1 MYFPRYDPLLLHEF
15 KIDFQEQPS
24 ARIQSIEKQCLKF
37 NFKSKGILD
46 IFKHI
51 GISFSNKYSK
61 NVDEYKLIEGTLGLQ
76 ASIKL
81 LLRITKYVK
90 IFSDEIQIEN
100 TTISKKDTDIFYDKI
115 LHECC
120 INQVKFFL
128 IY

>member
-1 MYFPRYDPLLLHEF
+1 MYFHRYDPLLLQDF
-15 KIDFQEQPS
+15 KMDFQEQHS
-24 ARIQSIEKQCLKF
+24 ARIQSTVKQYFNF
-37 NFKSKGILD
+37 NFKSKGLID

-61 NVDEYKLIEGTLGLQ
+61 NVDEFKLIEGTLGLE

-100 TTISKKDTDIFYDKI
+100 TIAKKETDIFYDKI

-120 INQVKFFL
+120 LNHVNFFL
-128 IY
+128 VY